1 MTAHKKNSSK
11 KLKAYG
17 ALTLVTILWALAGPV
32 IKITLE
38 EVPPMHFL
46 FFRFLLTCAILLPY
60 MVLYL
65 MRHPIKSREIPTL
78 IVLGILGQTSLALTF
93 LGYQYATALDASIIT
108 LISPILA
115 IGAGHYFFNEKITKR
130 TKLGIIVASI
140 GTAVIIMEPIF
151 SAGTSM
157 HTKEYRVLG
166 NILILLGT
174 LSFLVYMLWTKYA
187 FGEKSPRIKA
197 MFAKLH
203 LLRIKGD
210 ITPTVLAFI
219 TFYVGLMTIIPLTI
233 MEATQKLGNHE
244 FEPQNV
250 TWRGIGGILYLA
262 VFSSLVAYT
271 LFQWAITKV
280 SVADTAFFNYLSPL
294 FTLPFAYILLT
305 EIPSASTLVGGAV
318 VGMGV
323 LIAEQRKS

>member
-1 MTAHKKNSSK
+1 MTAHKKNPNN

-17 ALTLVTILWALAGPV
+17 ALTLVTVLWALAGPI

-38 EVPPMHFL
+38 EIPPMHFL
-46 FFRFLLTCAILLPY
+46 FFRFLLICIILLPY

-65 MRHPIKSREIPTL
+65 MRHPIKPREIPTL

-93 LGYQYATALDASIIT
+93 LGYQYASALDASIIT

-115 IGAGHYFFNEKITKR
+115 IGAGHYFFNEKITQR
-130 TKLGIIVASI
+130 TKLGIITASI

-151 SAGTSM
+151 ATGTNM

-174 LSFLVYMLWTKYA
+174 LAFLIYMLWTKYA

-197 MFAKLH
+197 MFKKLH

-210 ITPTVLAFI
+210 ITPTVLSFI
-219 TFYVGLMTIIPLTI
+219 TFYVGLMTIIPLVLL
-233 MEATQKLGNHE
+233 ESTQKLGDHW
-244 FEPQNV
+244 FDPQNISWKGLSGV
-250 TWRGIGGILYLA
+250 LYLA
-262 VFSSLVAYT
+262 LFSSLVAYT

-294 FTLPFAYILLT
+294 FTLPFAYILLA
-305 EIPSASTLVGGAV
+305 EIPSVSTVIGGTV